1 MDSVL
6 RALLL
11 AVPFTLPWS
20 IALAQIAAAAALLAW
35 AADAIR
41 RRDRGVLRNPMLPPL
56 LLFAAVAIV
65 ASAQGWRPEVSFPK
79 MHRVLWFLLAFAIP
93 SVRPRPG
100 EGPLAFPAQIVAA
113 LVAGTTLRSLYDL
126 VAIPLAMRHVPSGWP
141 PAFWLF
147 SQGDMRTPQ
156 FYMAALCFL
165 MAGVRPVWTA
175 GRRWSKH
182 AAMVLNAAG
191 LVIHFKRGV
200 WGAFAGAAALLAVA
214 GRRWRALLAL
224 AVVGV
229 ALLALPPA
237 RERMCAA
244 CADFLR
250 QGCRWELWTKAAPE
264 LIRKYPL
271 GMGLAAM
278 KNRDLRRHVRA
289 IEPKLNHLHNNALQ
303 VAVELGWAGLAVWL
317 AWMAGTLR
325 LLARAHA
332 RFAARDP
339 RGPGARL
346 ALGTFAAFCGLLI
359 NGLVEYNFG
368 TGLILML
375 YAVLMGLAVALDRA
389 SLAPDLP
396 RS

>member
-1 MDSVL
+1 MDNIV

-11 AVPFTLPWS
+11 VVPFALPFS
-20 IALAQIAAAAALLAW
+20 IALAQIAAGAGLLAW
-35 AADAIR
+35 AVEAFR
-41 RRDRGVLRNPMLPPL
+41 RRDRDALRNPMLLPL
-56 LLFAAVAIV
+56 LLFAAVAV
-65 ASAQGWRPEVSFPK
+65 FASARGWRPDVSFPK
-79 MHRVLWFLLAFAIP
+79 MHRLLWFLLAFAIP
-93 SVRPRPG
+93 CVRPRPG

-113 LVAGTTLRSLYDL
+113 LIAGTTLRSLYDL
-126 VAIPLAMRHVPSGWP
+126 VAIPLAMRHVPAGWP

-182 AAMVLNAAG
+182 LAMALNAAG

-200 WGAFAGAAALLAVA
+200 WGAFAGAALLLAVA
-214 GRRWRALLAL
+214 GRLWRAVLAL
-224 AVVGV
+224 AVVAAV
-229 ALLALPPA
+229 LAALPPA
-237 RERMCAA
+237 RERISAA
-244 CADFLR
+244 CTDFLH
-250 QGCRWELWTKAAPE
+250 QGCRWELWTQAAPTM
-264 LIRKYPL
+264 IRKSPM
-271 GMGLAAM
+271 GMGFAAM
-278 KNRDLRRHVRA
+278 KNRDLYRYVRP
-289 IEPKLNHLHNNALQ
+289 IDLKLNHLHNNALQ
-303 VAVELGWAGLAVWL
+303 VTAELGWAGLAVWL

-346 ALGTFAAFCGLLI
+346 VLGTFAAFCGLLI

-375 YAVLMGLAVALDRA
+375 YAILMGLAVALDRA
-389 SLAPDLP
+389 SAAPDLV
-396 RS
+396 RT